1 MDCCIPAPTNPSRE
15 ISARASSD
23 APPAKRPG
31 AHNEE
36 MVCLGG
42 EFLMGT
48 RSKERNR
55 RDGEDPVR
63 RITISPFAI
72 APATVTNRQFAEFAE
87 ATRHVTDAERF
98 GWSFVFREFVSPEIA
113 STVDQAAARAAWWWK
128 VEGAWWREPE
138 GAGSSIDDR
147 MEHPVV
153 HVSWRDASA
162 YASWRGGRLPTEA
175 EWEFA
180 ARGGLE
186 QALFPW
192 GDELRPDGKHMCNI
206 WQGNFPNVNTMEDGY
221 AGTAP
226 ARSFPPNDY
235 GLYNVSG
242 NVWEWCLDWFSRRH
256 HVAGPRVDP
265 AGPSSGHS
273 KVAKGGSYLC
283 HKSYCNRYRPA
294 ARTASTTDSSTG
306 HMGFRLAMDA
316 PPPNQGPPAQEDTPT
331 IPAASRSL

>member
-1 MDCCIPAPTNPSRE
+1 MDCCIPPPPNSPRA
-15 ISARASSD
+15 ISAPASLGALRSAEGGASS
-23 APPAKRPG
+23 
-31 AHNEE
+31 EE
-36 MVCLGG
+36 MVSLGG

-48 RSKERNR
+48 RDAERNR

-63 RITISPFAI
+63 RVTISPFAI
-72 APATVTNRQFAEFAE
+72 SAVTVTNRQFAEFVG
-87 ATRHVTDAERF
+87 ATMHVTDAERF
-98 GWSFVFREFVSPEIA
+98 GWSFVFREFVSPEVA
-113 STVDQAAARAAWWWK
+113 SAVDQAVARAAWWWK

-138 GAGSSIDDR
+138 GAGSSIADR

-153 HVSWRDASA
+153 HVSWIDALA

-186 QALFPW
+186 QARFPW
-192 GDELRPDGKHMCNI
+192 GDELRPNGEHMCNI
-206 WQGNFPNVNTMEDGY
+206 WQGDFPNVNTEEDGY

-226 ARSFPPNDY
+226 ARSFRPNGY
-235 GLYNVSG
+235 GLYNVAG
-242 NVWEWCLDWFSRRH
+242 NVWEWCSDWFSRRY

-265 AGPSSGHS
+265 AGPSTGQS

-294 ARTASTTDSSTG
+294 ARTASTPDSSTG

-316 PPPNQGPPAQEDTPT
+316 P
-331 IPAASRSL
+331 